1 MAYVDPPSGP
11 RRARQPAPPAARPAL
26 ARPRCPPPRADHPTD
41 HGSTTAPATDHAA
54 ATPDHGPGDLV
65 RDLGARLVIY
75 LAEHAPAGRI
85 ARSRVADALLA
96 RACVVPTDWETAYR
110 TGRLLDHTAALYG
123 DPDTT
128 VHDLLDAVAD
138 HQVTELVELAI
149 RADRTRVLARLAGGI
164 SGPVFAE
171 HWADGD
177 LLIPAAAGGGM
188 VLLDVKTVTSARDPD
203 RVARWLWQLQAYVWL
218 DTDDHYRIRSVGL
231 YLARHA
237 VLRTCRWIASPP
249 ERRHR
254 GRGLPPTRRTDHHR
268 RDRPTHTLTTP
279 QPHPPVVVSEREFEP
294 AVRAPPE
301 RRPADDRLARQPRCT
316 VPHRPH
322 RRRA

>member
-1 MAYVDPPSGP
+1 M
-11 RRARQPAPPAARPAL
+11 
-26 ARPRCPPPRADHPTD
+26 
-41 HGSTTAPATDHAA
+41 APATDHAA

-85 ARSRVADALLA
+85 ARSRVADAVLA
-96 RACVVPTDWETAYR
+96 RACVVLTDWETAYR

-237 VLRTCRWIASPP
+237 VLRTWPLDRSAAGTSTPRPRTSADSPNGSSPP
-249 ERRHR
+249 
-254 GRGLPPTRRTDHHR
+254 
-268 RDRPTHTLTTP
+268 
-279 QPHPPVVVSEREFEP
+279 
-294 AVRAPPE
+294 
-301 RRPADDRLARQPRCT
+301 RPANPHADNAATPPARRSIRT
-316 VPHRPH
+316 
-322 RRRA
+322 